1 MGSLQEERTESGLE
15 GRDGPDAMSA
25 AAGAGVGVLAGLA
38 VGDEED
44 VADERV
50 NSVLVWVEVPVRRE
64 DEVPGVGYNPPE

>member
-1 MGSLQEERTESGLE
+1 
-15 GRDGPDAMSA
+15 MSA